1 MWIRL
6 LRRIGGVNKV
16 KSSFPI
22 NGKCA
27 LVDAGRISYATGLS
41 LQRQAR
47 DLVEGAKY
55 DGIIILLEHEP
66 VITVGRGG
74 GQENLL
80 VEECDLNAN
89 GVELFK
95 SNRGGNITGHN
106 PGQLVVYPILN
117 LKKWKQD
124 IHWYVRTLEEVIIR
138 VLAHFQLIASRKS
151 DHTGIWINDAKVAA
165 IGVFVSHWITSHG
178 LALNVN
184 NDLGIFKSMV
194 PCGIRCFG
202 VTNLTEVGIQ
212 VEMKEVKSLF
222 VREFKKLFKSG
233 YLLKKSNLF
242 V

>member
-1 MWIRL
+1 MWIRFL
-6 LRRIGGVNKV
+6 GRFGSVNNVESFFSISRR
-16 KSSFPI
+16 
-22 NGKCA
+22 CA
-27 LVDAGRISYATGLS
+27 LIDAGRVSYGDGLN

-47 DLVEGAKY
+47 ELVKCAEY
-55 DGIIILLEHEP
+55 DGIILLLEHEP

-80 VEECDLNAN
+80 VEECDLNAD

-95 SNRGGNITGHN
+95 SDRGGNITGHN

-138 VLAHFQLIASRKS
+138 LLAHFQLVASRKS
-151 DHTGIWINDAKVAA
+151 DHRGVWINDTKIAA
-165 IGVFVSHWITSHG
+165 VGVFVSHWITSHG

-184 NDLGIFKSMV
+184 NDLSIFKSMV

-202 VTNLTEVGIQ
+202 VTNLAEVGTHAEI
-212 VEMKEVKSLF
+212 KEIKSLF
-222 VREFKKLFKSG
+222 VREFKELFEPSCFM
-233 YLLKKSNLF
+233 KKTNLF

>member
-1 MWIRL
+1 M
-6 LRRIGGVNKV
+6 G
-16 KSSFPI
+16 SSFPI
-22 NGKCA
+22 NRKCA
-27 LVDAGRISYATGLS
+27 LVDVGRVSYGTGLN

-47 DLVEGAKY
+47 DLVKCAKY
-55 DGIIILLEHEP
+55 DGIVILLEHDP

-89 GVELFK
+89 RVELFK
-95 SNRGGNITGHN
+95 SDRGGNITGHN

-124 IHWYVRTLEEVIIR
+124 IHWYVRTLEEVVIR
-138 VLAHFQLIASRKS
+138 ILAHFQLIASRKS
-151 DHTGIWINDAKVAA
+151 DLTGVWINDAKIAA
-165 IGVFVSHWITSHG
+165 IGVFVSHWIASHG

-212 VEMKEVKSLF
+212 VELQEVKSLF
-222 VREFKKLFKSG
+222 VREFEKLFTSG
-233 YLLKKSNLF
+233 HLIKKSNLF